1 MAFHMNRSRSSH
13 SMRSMHRPDSRASTT
28 SAASPAPEMIP
39 QEMYAQQNFMTSGP
53 EAALL
58 QYAGAQNG
66 MTMDPVM
73 QQHLAA
79 QQMQANMDQFAPRPF
94 TPQEGQFMMQ
104 DPAFAQMQFA
114 HAMAPGIEHE
124 DRRRKNSAATA
135 TNDKELR
142 ELLSRNETRGLKEV
156 AQEVIQKERT
166 PQAEKT
172 KQLFAMLWL
181 RKVCK
186 PAKTS
191 VPRNRVY
198 SHYATRCGTERV
210 VPLNPASFGKLVR
223 VIFPGIQ
230 TRRLGVRGESKYH
243 YVDLALCDEE
253 ESAPQG
259 GSQSIMGD
267 SLHDFRRSASAS
279 VPADFASGPR
289 FNADSAAFP
298 AADVSLDF
306 DPAPIPDNRGPP
318 SQGRLFAYPDSRGMQ
333 QDNDGSLMYEQALR
347 FPLRPIGDIDGD
359 DSIALPNIH
368 PHCPPKTDT
377 DTADALLALYR
388 THCTSLIDCI
398 RFCKEKQ
405 FFRLFTSFHGTLTV
419 PVQKLFSHPDLAQWI
434 QECDYLMYQ
443 KMVRFVSRLT
453 LQAAP
458 PIVITILNNISTN
471 LHAHISKTFQA
482 HPQHVLQAKL
492 KPAATFASLLH
503 RLIRVNAAAHA
514 AANLLT
520 IDQNREQMWREWVTM
535 VNPKRVMEAELPD
548 CGYDEVYKILTCDIR
563 SLLEPLQAPPFP
575 DNPMFSFDNQAYSVS
590 QNSFGPAGS
599 TTTNEHG
606 ESISTE
612 NVLDRWASFL
622 GTLPS
627 RFPQANTR
635 TLLHCISSVGTAALR
650 DITIMGGASY
660 QTWWVMKIFVDEMS
674 LWLAGMGGFL
684 ERVPG
689 ESKNPAISTKAPS
702 AITSGELQR
711 SNSSR
716 SATASRMSSI
726 DGDNSL
732 PQNANNGQT
741 EQHNLANAPLLSRT
755 HSNHSVHSVHGF
767 QQSFETSINGS
778 QMSQASTRRPLSRQN
793 SYHQVQQQAPQPQP
807 QPQQTPVQQHQQ
819 LPQQSLFQSPPL
831 FNFDMSPA
839 KENQADFSQSQQK
852 GDVDDSGICMT
863 FNDDEDMFAKFGL
876 SNNHSHDYMG
886 NELSVNTM

>member
-1 MAFHMNRSRSSH
+1 MS
-13 SMRSMHRPDSRASTT
+13 
-28 SAASPAPEMIP
+28 
-39 QEMYAQQNFMTSGP
+39 QEMYAQQAFMTTGP

-58 QYAGAQNG
+58 QYAGTQNG
-66 MTMDPVM
+66 LPIDPVL
-73 QQHLAA
+73 QQHIAA
-79 QQMQANMDQFAPRPF
+79 QQMQASMEQYQPRPY
-94 TPQEGQFMMQ
+94 TPQDGQYMMQ
-104 DPAFAQMQFA
+104 DPGFAQMQFT
-114 HAMAPGIEHE
+114 HALAPGVEPE

-142 ELLSRNETRGLKEV
+142 ELLSRNETRALKEV

-253 ESAPQG
+253 EPQQ
-259 GSQSIMGD
+259 QSNHTIGID
-267 SLHDFRRSASAS
+267 AQQDFRRSASAGI
-279 VPADFASGPR
+279 AGDFASGPR
-289 FNADSAAFP
+289 FNVDTAAFP
-298 AADVSLDF
+298 VTDASLEVE
-306 DPAPIPDNRGPP
+306 PSPVPDNRGPP
-318 SQGRLFAYPDSRGMQ
+318 SQGRLFAYPDSRGMKR
-333 QDNDGSLMYEQALR
+333 DHDTSLMYDQTLR
-347 FPLRPIGDIDGD
+347 FPARLIGDIEGD

-368 PHCPPKTDT
+368 PYCPPKTDT
-377 DTADALLALYR
+377 DTADALVALYR

-419 PVQKLFSHPDLAQWI
+419 PVQKLFSHPNLASWI

-458 PIVITILNNISTN
+458 PVVITILNNISTN
-471 LHAHISKTFQA
+471 LHAHISKTFSA
-482 HPQHVLQAKL
+482 HPLHVLQAKL

-520 IDQNREQMWREWVTM
+520 VDQNREQMWREWVTM
-535 VNPKRVMEAELPD
+535 VNPKRVMEGELPD

-575 DNPMFSFDNQAYSVS
+575 DNPMFSFDNQAYSIN
-590 QNSFGPAGS
+590 QGSFGPTSVAS
-599 TTTNEHG
+599 ATNEQG
-606 ESISTE
+606 DSISTE
-612 NVLDRWASFL
+612 NVLDRWAAFL
-622 GTLPS
+622 GTLPT
-627 RFPQANTR
+627 RFPQADTR

-674 LWLAGMGGFL
+674 LWLAAMGGFL
-684 ERVPG
+684 ERVSTD
-689 ESKNPAISTKAPS
+689 SKSTAMPTKTPS
-702 AITSGELQR
+702 AMNNGEMRR

-716 SATASRMSSI
+716 SASASRMSSI
-726 DGDNSL
+726 DGDMSQM
-732 PQNANNGQT
+732 QNAQAGHS
-741 EQHNLANAPLLSRT
+741 EQLGNHRTQQLSRT
-755 HSNHSVHSVHGF
+755 HSMHSIHSNHDLS
-767 QQSFETSINGS
+767 QSFDGSINGS
-778 QMSQASTRRPLSRQN
+778 QISQSTARQPLSRQN
-793 SYHQVQQQAPQPQP
+793 SYHQPHQQVQQIPQKIQQTPRLNEQSLQQQQA
-807 QPQQTPVQQHQQ
+807 
-819 LPQQSLFQSPPL
+819 FQSPPP
-831 FNFDMSPA
+831 FNFDISPI
-839 KENQADFSQSQQK
+839 KDNQGQYRSPQNMTQQK
-852 GDVDDSGICMT
+852 GDIDDSGICMN
-863 FNDDEDMFAKFGL
+863 FNDDEDVFAKFGITTG
-876 SNNHSHDYMG
+876 HGHDFVG
-886 NELSVNTM
+886 GELGVNAM

>member
-1 MAFHMNRSRSSH
+1 MHRSRSNH
-13 SMRSMHRPDSRASTT
+13 SIRSIHRPLSRASTT
-28 SAASPAPEMIP
+28 SAASPAPEMLP
-39 QEMYAQQNFMTSGP
+39 QEVFAQQQYMTP
-53 EAALL
+53 ANEAALM
-58 QYAGAQNG
+58 QFSGPPNG
-66 MTMDPVM
+66 VPMDQMM
-73 QQHLAA
+73 QQQFAA
-79 QQMQANMDQFAPRPF
+79 QQTHMQPSMEQFQPRPY
-94 TPQEGQFMMQ
+94 TPQEGSYMMQ
-104 DPAFAQMQFA
+104 DPNFAHMQFA
-114 HAMAPGIEHE
+114 QAMAPGIEHE

-142 ELLSRNETRGLKEV
+142 ELLARNENRILKDV

-166 PQAEKT
+166 PQSEKT

-253 ESAPQG
+253 ESQVSAPAVTTNG
-259 GSQSIMGD
+259 AD
-267 SLHDFRRSASAS
+267 VKPDFRRSMSAS
-279 VPADFASGPR
+279 VASDFASGPR
-289 FNADSAAFP
+289 LNADTAAFP
-298 AADVSLDF
+298 
-306 DPAPIPDNRGPP
+306 PAEPAIEIEPTPQPDNRGPP

-333 QDNDGSLMYEQALR
+333 RGNDGSLMYEQTLR
-347 FPLRPIGDIDGD
+347 FPVRSYGDIEGD
-359 DSIALPNIH
+359 DTIALPDIH
-368 PHCPPKTDT
+368 PYCPPKTDV
-377 DTADALLALYR
+377 DTAEALVALYR

-419 PVQKLFSHPDLAQWI
+419 PVQKLFSHANLAPWI

-471 LHAHISKTFQA
+471 LHAHISKTFQS
-482 HPQHVLQAKL
+482 HPNHVLQAKL

-520 IDQNREQMWREWVTM
+520 VDQNREQMWREWVTM
-535 VNPKRVMEAELPD
+535 VNPKRVMEGELPD
-548 CGYDEVYKILTCDIR
+548 CGYEEVYKILTCDVR

-575 DNPMFSFDNQAYSVS
+575 DNPLFSFDNQAYNAS
-590 QNSFGPAGS
+590 QNSFGPS
-599 TTTNEHG
+599 KDFTPELNEQG
-606 ESISTE
+606 ASISTE
-612 NVLDRWASFL
+612 NVLDRWATFL
-622 GTLPS
+622 TALPA
-627 RFPQANTR
+627 RFPQASTR
-635 TLLHCISSVGTAALR
+635 TLLHCIQAVGTAALR

-674 LWLAGMGGFL
+674 LWLAALGGFL
-684 ERVPG
+684 ERSPH
-689 ESKNPAISTKAPS
+689 ESSETAVS
-702 AITSGELQR
+702 AKTTPLTVHGVLER

-716 SATASRMSSI
+716 SATASRSFDHGLGPRQAGSQSSA
-726 DGDNSL
+726 GP
-732 PQNANNGQT
+732 PQSQT
-741 EQHNLANAPLLSRT
+741 SMRQAAPVLQQQIQQQQQ
-755 HSNHSVHSVHGF
+755 
-767 QQSFETSINGS
+767 QQSIF
-778 QMSQASTRRPLSRQN
+778 P
-793 SYHQVQQQAPQPQP
+793 
-807 QPQQTPVQQHQQ
+807 
-819 LPQQSLFQSPPL
+819 SPAQ
-831 FNFDMSPA
+831 FNFDLHA
-839 KENQADFSQSQQK
+839 NQENQPDFSSSQHMHGQHK
-852 GDVDDSGICMT
+852 DDIDDSGICMNFGDDPFSPSK
-863 FNDDEDMFAKFGL
+863 FNFMMASEQG
-876 SNNHSHDYMG
+876 
-886 NELSVNTM
+886 VNVM